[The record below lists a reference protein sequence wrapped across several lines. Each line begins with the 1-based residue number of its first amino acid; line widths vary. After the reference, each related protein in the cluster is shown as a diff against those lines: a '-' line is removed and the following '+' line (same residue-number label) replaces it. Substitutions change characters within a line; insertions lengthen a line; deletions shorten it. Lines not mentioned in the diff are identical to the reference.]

1 MDPSCTIGF
10 LCRTLNDLIALR
22 KEAEKVLAPPLQKGV
37 YLFFSFSDSRLSEVL
52 DISVD
57 THMVSNDDLTCDG
70 FVMEGTATG
79 DSSKKK
85 KKNAEYSF
93 EDFSM
98 NEDEDFVVVEC
109 RHTSSSG
116 DSTPKLESNNPPGES
131 TDLSST
137 SALQQVV
144 ATDF

>member
-37 YLFFSFSDSRLSEVL
+37 YSRLSEVL

-85 KKNAEYSF
+85 KKSAEYSF

-116 DSTPKLESNNPPGES
+116 DSTPKLESNNPPSES